1 MENKIEFL
9 EKVLQLFYL
18 NGAKTTTMDDIAK
31 EFSISKKTLYQQ
43 YANKE
48 ELLDEVLNFELQ
60 QIIAELKLLDK
71 KDICPIEK
79 MLCREEKMNN
89 MAENNHSLFIRQLKK
104 YYYNLYEKQTRRINE
119 EVSKIL
125 ISNIEKGIALNF
137 YRKDFDVKEYTQFLM
152 LIMFSYDDSPIINH
166 EKISRKQF
174 TQSAILFY
182 LNAITTEKG
191 KEKLKNIIQKND
203 E

>member
-1 MENKIEFL
+1 M
-9 EKVLQLFYL
+9 
-18 NGAKTTTMDDIAK
+18 
-31 EFSISKKTLYQQ
+31 
-43 YANKE
+43 
-48 ELLDEVLNFELQ
+48 
-60 QIIAELKLLDK
+60 
-71 KDICPIEK
+71 
-79 MLCREEKMNN
+79 
-89 MAENNHSLFIRQLKK
+89 
-104 YYYNLYEKQTRRINE
+104 
-119 EVSKIL
+119 